1 MIAKISGFVSSVAHV
16 EDLFR
21 HSLFRPIF
29 LSDDSRLKE
38 YLILSLCLQ
47 FFSKMIFLA
56 FDVDPAR
63 LSVMWKEKK
72 RLAVAFLSLTQKWQ
86 FWGKKCWL
94 NDFKVVL
101 KRTWVP
107 RQIKLEE
114 PALVRLNSRDIILKR
129 TYLGWVVFVSWR
141 QLGPSNLSAEVLILM
156 IS

>member
-1 MIAKISGFVSSVAHV
+1 
-16 EDLFR
+16 
-21 HSLFRPIF
+21 
-29 LSDDSRLKE
+29 
-38 YLILSLCLQ
+38 
-47 FFSKMIFLA
+47 
-56 FDVDPAR
+56 
-63 LSVMWKEKK
+63 MWKNFFAIHYLDRYSFQMIHAWKNIWYYRFACNFSTRWFFWRLMSIQRDCQSCGKREK

-101 KRTWVP
+101 KRTWVH

-114 PALVRLNSRDIILKR
+114 PALVRLNRRDIILKR